1 MADAASPPTR
11 LWHPFAAMGKVDGH
25 ELVLVRGE
33 GSHVWDADGAEYLD
47 GTAGLWFANVGHGR
61 AEIADAVATQLRT
74 LAAHHIFGDHANVPA
89 LELAARVAELAPI
102 ADAAVFFGSGGG
114 EAIDTAAKIVRRYW
128 VLTGQPQ
135 RTVIVSRR
143 YAYHGTNAYGTSL
156 SGIPAVRDGFGTLVE
171 GVAEVA
177 HDDPDDLARTLDK
190 LGDRAAAFLGE
201 PMIGAGGAIPPP
213 DGYWPAVEQICRERG
228 VLLIADEVITGFGR
242 LGRWFG
248 CERYGFTPDLITC
261 AKGISS
267 GYMPLGAVVVSGH
280 VRAPFWEESAA
291 PFVHGGTYAGHP
303 AACVAGL
310 VNIDILERE
319 QLIERAA
326 ALDPVLHNLLAPLL
340 ELTAVAERTQ
350 RRAGGSRRARRS
362 PPRRAPDRRC
372 SNRRGSAPKRRHHPV
387 AARCR
392 VADLAPTRRHRRR
405 ARGDCRRDRHGRAR
419 DRRLTLIVASATR
432 PRRRRSPKCL

>member
-1 MADAASPPTR
+1 
-11 LWHPFAAMGKVDGH
+11 MGKVDGH
-25 ELVLVRGE
+25 EFVLARGD
-33 GSHVWDADGAEYLD
+33 GCRVWDVDGAEYLD

-61 AEIADAVATQLRT
+61 AEIAEAVATQLRT
-74 LAAHHIFGDHANVPA
+74 LAAHHIFGDQANVPA
-89 LELAARVAELAPI
+89 LELAARLADLAPV
-102 ADAAVFFGSGGG
+102 ADPAVFFGSGGG
-114 EAIDTAAKIVRRYW
+114 EAIDTAAKIARRYW

-156 SGIPAVRDGFGTLVE
+156 SGIPAVREGFGTLVE

-177 HDDPDDLARTLDK
+177 HDDPDELVRTLDL

-201 PMIGAGGAIPPP
+201 PVIGAGGVIPPP
-213 DGYWPAVEQICRERG
+213 DGYWPAVERICRERG

-248 CERYGFTPDLITC
+248 CERYDFTPDLMTC

-267 GYMPLGAVVVSGH
+267 GYVPLGAVVVSGQ
-280 VRAPFWEESAA
+280 VRAPFWDEGAA
-291 PFVHGGTYAGHP
+291 PLVHGGTYAGHP

-326 ALDPVLHNLLAPLL
+326 ALEPVLHDLLAPLR
-340 ELTAVAERTQ
+340 ELQGVAQVRSAGLAGAVEIDADLLANHPA
-350 RRAGGSRRARRS
+350 AGAAMVAAARRHGVITRLLRGVALQVS
-362 PPRRAPDRRC
+362 PPLVVSEDEL
-372 SNRRGSAPKRRHHPV
+372 
-387 AARCR
+387 AAI
-392 VADLAPTRRHRRR
+392 VSGIGAAVHET
-405 ARGDCRRDRHGRAR
+405 
-419 DRRLTLIVASATR
+419 VAS
-432 PRRRRSPKCL
+432 L